1 MGDESEAPAGK
12 DVEMQLA
19 QIYIP
24 SAGQRLGL
32 VDDGRIVDLTAA
44 EPSLGSFLDLLEAAG
59 GKAAVVKEIAAVAA
73 AKADSGEVF
82 SYHEFDRAPAD
93 DEPHL
98 LMPVHAPEV
107 WGFGVTYKRSAEAR
121 DADVAKT
128 MDSSASIY
136 DRVYHS
142 DRPECFFK
150 ATPPRCVGPH
160 GPIGIR
166 SDSELTA
173 TEPELAYV
181 LGAEREIVGYTI
193 CNDVSA
199 WDLERDNPLYLPQS
213 KIFSGCC
220 ALGPVITLAAGGP
233 DPYDLEITCRIIR
246 GGEPLYE
253 DSTNSGRIGRTF
265 EELNEYLYR
274 DNPVPVGTVVSTGTG
289 IMVPNEHNLIPG
301 DVVEIGIE
309 GIGVLSNPAV
319 RLGKLK

>member
-1 MGDESEAPAGK
+1 MK
-12 DVEMQLA
+12 LA

-24 SAGQRLGL
+24 SAGLRLGL
-32 VDDGRIVDLTAA
+32 VDDGRIVDLTAV
-44 EPSLGSFLDLLEAAG
+44 EPSLGSFLDLLTEAQGRARTARELAVR
-59 GKAAVVKEIAAVAA
+59 AAE
-73 AKADSGEVF
+73 KADSGETF
-82 SYHEFDRAPAD
+82 SYHEFDREPAPD
-93 DEPHL
+93 VPHL

-142 DRPECFFK
+142 ERPECFFK

-181 LGAEREIVGYTI
+181 LGAAREIVGYTV

-199 WDLERDNPLYLPQS
+199 WDLERENPLYLPQS

-220 ALGPVITLAAGGP
+220 ALGPVITLAADGP
-233 DPYDLEITCRIIR
+233 DPYDLEIGCRITR
-246 GGEPLYE
+246 GGETLYE
-253 DSTNSGRIGRTF
+253 DSTNSGRIGRTYD
-265 EELNEYLYR
+265 ELNEYLYR
-274 DNPVPVGTVVSTGTG
+274 DNPVPMGTVVSTGTG
-289 IMVPNEHNLIPG
+289 IMVPNEHNLMPG
-301 DVVEIGIE
+301 DVVGIEIE
-309 GIGVLSNPAV
+309 GIGLLSNPVV
-319 RLGKLK
+319 RLGEEAE